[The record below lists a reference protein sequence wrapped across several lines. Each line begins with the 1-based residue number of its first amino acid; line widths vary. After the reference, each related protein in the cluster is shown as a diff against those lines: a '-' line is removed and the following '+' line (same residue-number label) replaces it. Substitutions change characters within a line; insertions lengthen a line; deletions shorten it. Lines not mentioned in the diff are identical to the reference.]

1 MATKSNKPH
10 EMSTEERWNWYHG
23 IDIPESEAKRKAG
36 IMKMLND
43 PKAAERARKN
53 MALRKKIEEEGR
65 RQQRWAD
72 KGSGYEAMSEAG
84 EKRAEAERIRY
95 NKMVDPDW
103 KPSDDTWTG
112 RQKILDNLRKR
123 NTALDPKNDPE
134 MLSTLRN
141 KLNINPTNA
150 EVERRLRARRN
161 ARLERDR
168 LSAGESEGAIAGEK
182 AEALRRLRAKELA
195 SSRTPQ
201 AYDDHRIKSKQ
212 RYDKLTSSDLEREAD
227 TEKALRDAYLTD
239 RETGQFKD
247 YKRVDEPEEEE
258 GLIAGALRKG
268 REGVDSIK
276 DYLSGATAHKEGAEA
291 AYADHMG
298 MGVDR
303 RLQEAADKK
312 KAPWAKLREDEIA
325 KEEADAL
332 INQETTLDSTEMDS
346 EALDD
351 WQQDKGSDVTAKLDA
366 MEALGPDK
374 IEQEGAIDQ
383 SEAKPPTT
391 QEEAQQAIY
400 DASPEEQEFIAEEV
414 GRRKGKGKKEWVEV
428 KEATGNYVEYQ
439 GSGLVINMAALEK
452 DIKRNE
458 NMEMLKHIPEGNRAA
473 MLVEWGYIDRK
484 DLSTMQKKSAKQLKE
499 ESLLDLKIANAQL
512 QKEKLSTGLSGEK
525 KVAYDAAHKGML
537 DAAKNEN
544 WELAETYRRQINEL
558 SPSSDTT
565 NYSELF
571 EKQVQKNK
579 KLTPKKLFSAAGL
592 KSGEP
597 YYKSRLEVSKAVSF
611 LRTSKGTSSK
621 NLWENPEGLGKM
633 VESGPQAGTTYA
645 QLLKNHGIYSWD
657 KISKEGTDINS
668 RSKAFPNVPKEYL
681 KDEEAYMNWALP
693 SIKNSLLKGI
703 WGTLHTD
710 HERITG
716 EQRKANKEDLAKK
729 VTQYDDTEVASDAET
744 LRGEDSPYQK
754 SVKKKQKAVA
764 KKKSDRVKNLATA
777 IENDKRW
784 KKGVGRTRVEKTADE
799 KKVEYMEE
807 GRKRLDALVKGITI
821 KGKKKALSG
830 YPKFDS
836 AEEVI
841 KYYKDNPD
849 KLQKMS
855 VAFRHFIS
863 QK

>member
-10 EMSTEERWNWYHG
+10 EMTEEERYNWYHG
-23 IDIPESEAKRKAG
+23 IGTPKQEDKRKAD
-36 IMKMLND
+36 IMKML
-43 PKAAERARKN
+43 
-53 MALRKKIEEEGR
+53 EGR
-65 RQQRWAD
+65 RMGGGKRGSSDKWGD
-72 KGSGYEAMSEAG
+72 KGRGYEAMSRAG

-247 YKRVDEPEEEE
+247 YKRVDEPKEEE

-332 INQETTLDSTEMDS
+332 INQETTLDSAEMDS

-579 KLTPKKLFSAAGL
+579 RLTPNKLFTAAGL

-764 KKKSDRVKNLATA
+764 KKKSDRAKNLATA
-777 IENDKRW
+777 IENDKRY
-784 KKGVGRTRVEKTADE
+784 KRGAGRSQVEKTVDE

-807 GRKRLDALVKGITI
+807 GRKRLDALVKGTTI
-821 KGKKKALSG
+821 KGQKKALSG

>member
-1 MATKSNKPH
+1 M
-10 EMSTEERWNWYHG
+10 
-23 IDIPESEAKRKAG
+23 
-36 IMKMLND
+36 
-43 PKAAERARKN
+43 
-53 MALRKKIEEEGR
+53 
-65 RQQRWAD
+65 
-72 KGSGYEAMSEAG
+72 YEALSRAG

-247 YKRVDEPEEEE
+247 YKRVDEPKEEE

-374 IEQEGAIDQ
+374 IEQKGAIDQ
-383 SEAKPPTT
+383 SESKPPTT

-579 KLTPKKLFSAAGL
+579 KLTPKKLFTAAGL

-764 KKKSDRVKNLATA
+764 KKKSDRAKNLATA
-777 IENDKRW
+777 IENDKRY
-784 KKGVGRTRVEKTADE
+784 KRGAGRSQVEKTVDE

-807 GRKRLDALVKGITI
+807 GRKRLDALVKGTTI
-821 KGKKKALSG
+821 KGQKKALSG

>member
-247 YKRVDEPEEEE
+247 YKRVDEPKEEE

-312 KAPWAKLREDEIA
+312 KAPWEKLREDEIA

-579 KLTPKKLFSAAGL
+579 KLTPKKLFTAAGL

-681 KDEEAYMNWALP
+681 KDEESYMNWALP

-764 KKKSDRVKNLATA
+764 KKKSDRAKNLATA
-777 IENDKRW
+777 IENDKRY
-784 KKGVGRTRVEKTADE
+784 KRGAGRSQVEKTVDE

-807 GRKRLDALVKGITI
+807 GRKRLDALVKGTTI
-821 KGKKKALSG
+821 KGQKKALSG

>member
-10 EMSTEERWNWYHG
+10 EMTEEERYNWYHG
-23 IDIPESEAKRKAG
+23 LDRSDEEKKKLKKFAERSGGFDWKKR
-36 IMKMLND
+36 LND
-43 PKAAERARKN
+43 LNRESYLKS
-53 MALRKKIEEEGR
+53 
-65 RQQRWAD
+65 RQGD
-72 KGSGYEAMSEAG
+72 KYEAMSRAG

-312 KAPWAKLREDEIA
+312 KAPWEKLREDEIA

-332 INQETTLDSTEMDS
+332 INQETTLDSAEMDS

-374 IEQEGAIDQ
+374 IEQKGAIDQ
-383 SEAKPPTT
+383 SESKPPTT

-579 KLTPKKLFSAAGL
+579 KLTPKKLFTAAGL

-764 KKKSDRVKNLATA
+764 KKKSDRAKNLATA
-777 IENDKRW
+777 IENDKRY
-784 KKGVGRTRVEKTADE
+784 KRGAGRSQVEKTVDE

-807 GRKRLDALVKGITI
+807 GRKRLDALVKGTTI
-821 KGKKKALSG
+821 KGQKKALSG

>member
-10 EMSTEERWNWYHG
+10 EMTDEERYNWYHG
-23 IDIPESEAKRKAG
+23 LDRSDEEKKKLKKFAERSGGFDWKKR
-36 IMKMLND
+36 LND
-43 PKAAERARKN
+43 LNRESYLKS
-53 MALRKKIEEEGR
+53 
-65 RQQRWAD
+65 RQGD
-72 KGSGYEAMSEAG
+72 KYEAMSRAG

-374 IEQEGAIDQ
+374 IEQKGAIDQ
-383 SEAKPPTT
+383 SESKPPTT

-579 KLTPKKLFSAAGL
+579 KLTPKKLFTAAGL

-764 KKKSDRVKNLATA
+764 KKKSDRAKNLATA
-777 IENDKRW
+777 IENDKRY
-784 KKGVGRTRVEKTADE
+784 KRGAGRSQVEKTVDE

-807 GRKRLDALVKGITI
+807 GRKRLDALVKGTTI
-821 KGKKKALSG
+821 KGQKKALSG

>member
-1 MATKSNKPH
+1 
-10 EMSTEERWNWYHG
+10 
-23 IDIPESEAKRKAG
+23 
-36 IMKMLND
+36 
-43 PKAAERARKN
+43 
-53 MALRKKIEEEGR
+53 
-65 RQQRWAD
+65 
-72 KGSGYEAMSEAG
+72 
-84 EKRAEAERIRY
+84 
-95 NKMVDPDW
+95 
-103 KPSDDTWTG
+103 
-112 RQKILDNLRKR
+112 
-123 NTALDPKNDPE
+123 
-134 MLSTLRN
+134 
-141 KLNINPTNA
+141 
-150 EVERRLRARRN
+150 
-161 ARLERDR
+161 
-168 LSAGESEGAIAGEK
+168 
-182 AEALRRLRAKELA
+182 
-195 SSRTPQ
+195 
-201 AYDDHRIKSKQ
+201 
-212 RYDKLTSSDLEREAD
+212 
-227 TEKALRDAYLTD
+227 
-239 RETGQFKD
+239 
-247 YKRVDEPEEEE
+247 
-258 GLIAGALRKG
+258 
-268 REGVDSIK
+268 
-276 DYLSGATAHKEGAEA
+276 
-291 AYADHMG
+291 
-298 MGVDR
+298 
-303 RLQEAADKK
+303 
-312 KAPWAKLREDEIA
+312 
-325 KEEADAL
+325 
-332 INQETTLDSTEMDS
+332 
-346 EALDD
+346 
-351 WQQDKGSDVTAKLDA
+351 

-439 GSGLVINMAALEK
+439 GSGLVINMSMLEK
-452 DIKRNE
+452 DIKRND
-458 NMEMLKHIPEGNRAA
+458 NLEMLKHIPAGNRPA
-473 MLVEWGYIDRK
+473 MLVEWGYIDQK

-579 KLTPKKLFSAAGL
+579 RLTPNKLFTAAGL

-777 IENDKRW
+777 IENDKRF
-784 KKGVGRTRVEKTADE
+784 KKGAGRSQVEKTVDE

-807 GRKRLDALVKGITI
+807 GRKRLDALVKGVTV
-821 KGKKKALSG
+821 KGSKKALSG
-830 YPKFDS
+830 HPKFDS
-836 AEEVI
+836 AEEAI
-841 KYYKDNPD
+841 KYYKKNPGEL
-849 KLQKMS
+849 KKMS
-855 VAFRHFIS
+855 IAFRHFIS